1 MLVLAKTK
9 KTIEPAVK
17 AEKPV
22 ANKKGK
28 KTVEKAVVEE
38 AVKTEAV
45 AEVKPVEAVQEKKAE
60 KPAKKAPA
68 KKPAKAKAE
77 PAKTAEAKKETAAK
91 AKPEKAEKK
100 AAPKTKPAEKKPAA
114 KKEAA
119 KPVSVE
125 IQFSSGNY
133 SPDKIVEK
141 CKEAYKNGGRKVIR
155 TIEVYVN
162 AAEAKAFYV
171 VNGKN
176 TDENGNIYS
185 IDL

>member
-1 MLVLAKTK
+1 MTTVFINDILVINKHFGDVSFGK
-9 KTIEPAVK
+9 NKENIELAVK

-45 AEVKPVEAVQEKKAE
+45 AEVKPVKVVQEKKAE

-68 KKPAKAKAE
+68 KKPAKTKAE

-91 AKPEKAEKK
+91 AKP
-100 AAPKTKPAEKKPAA
+100 
-114 KKEAA
+114 
-119 KPVSVE
+119 VSVE

-133 SPDKIVEK
+133 SPDEIVEK
-141 CKEAYKNGGRKVIR
+141 CREAYKNGGRKVIR
-155 TIEVYVN
+155 TIEVYVK

-176 TDENGNIYS
+176 TDENGNTYS

>member
-1 MLVLAKTK
+1 MVD
-9 KTIEPAVK
+9 
-17 AEKPV
+17 
-22 ANKKGK
+22 
-28 KTVEKAVVEE
+28 
-38 AVKTEAV
+38 
-45 AEVKPVEAVQEKKAE
+45 
-60 KPAKKAPA
+60 
-68 KKPAKAKAE
+68 KAKRMIRRSVHILLLTIWCVSASSQGL
-77 PAKTAEAKKETAAK
+77 KLFS
-91 AKPEKAEKK
+91 PEMKK

-119 KPVSVE
+119 KPVTVE

-133 SPDKIVEK
+133 SPDEIVEK

-162 AAEAKAFYV
+162 AAVAKAFYV

-176 TDENGNIYS
+176 TDKNGNTYS

>member
-1 MLVLAKTK
+1 MFQIFLHRK
-9 KTIEPAVK
+9 KS
-17 AEKPV
+17 
-22 ANKKGK
+22 
-28 KTVEKAVVEE
+28 
-38 AVKTEAV
+38 
-45 AEVKPVEAVQEKKAE
+45 
-60 KPAKKAPA
+60 
-68 KKPAKAKAE
+68 
-77 PAKTAEAKKETAAK
+77 
-91 AKPEKAEKK
+91 
-100 AAPKTKPAEKKPAA
+100 AA

-133 SPDKIVEK
+133 SPDEIVEK